1 MESKRKSGASLTAP
15 LAGRRMHTSVD
26 WASLPID
33 MVRLVTDRL
42 LHSGDIVDY
51 VAFRAVCSAWRAST
65 PTPRERD
72 PALRDPR
79 LRPRD
84 WIALC
89 GGDSVPPDDTGEIE
103 LFHTR
108 TARRVC
114 VRVPDLRDHRIVG
127 FSQGLLVLVHKA
139 TAEIRVLH
147 PFTCVAVDFPSLAP
161 VYSEAIKYTN
171 SFLQMN
177 AAVCSA
183 ASSSSSIAVVLC
195 VPYMHYV
202 LAAEAGSDHWDI
214 LHRKLDVSNTLVF
227 QGRLYGTTI
236 MASRWEIVQLY
247 PTTRSPQTLDLPVT
261 VARAPS
267 IPVPHHIFLV
277 ESRGQM
283 LLVAR
288 AHHYFAFTVE
298 NISAYRPTEWWKDKR
313 FTMYEVNL
321 NNNGDAKLSPVSCLL
336 DRALFLSDYGCLSVS
351 AIDLPSLVGNS
362 IYFSVS
368 RYPVLM
374 HSLTTGLS
382 EELAV
387 ECQIH
392 DGDVRIR
399 PSVRPFT
406 IIDHLLTFCHPNEWT
421 KGLMFHEYHEI
432 PTSFKELLEK
442 ISAKWWEYKFRP
454 SQAVHMGRETS

>member
-1 MESKRKSGASLTAP
+1 
-15 LAGRRMHTSVD
+15 MHTSVD

-214 LHRKLDVSNTLVF
+214 LHRKLDVSNTLLF

-247 PTTRSPQTLDLPVT
+247 PTTRSPPKLDLPVT

-283 LLVAR
+283 LLVA
-288 AHHYFAFTVE
+288 
-298 NISAYRPTEWWKDKR
+298 
-313 FTMYEVNL
+313 
-321 NNNGDAKLSPVSCLL
+321 
-336 DRALFLSDYGCLSVS
+336 
-351 AIDLPSLVGNS
+351 
-362 IYFSVS
+362 
-368 RYPVLM
+368 
-374 HSLTTGLS
+374 
-382 EELAV
+382 LA
-387 ECQIH
+387 
-392 DGDVRIR
+392 
-399 PSVRPFT
+399 
-406 IIDHLLTFCHPNEWT
+406 
-421 KGLMFHEYHEI
+421 
-432 PTSFKELLEK
+432 
-442 ISAKWWEYKFRP
+442 
-454 SQAVHMGRETS
+454 